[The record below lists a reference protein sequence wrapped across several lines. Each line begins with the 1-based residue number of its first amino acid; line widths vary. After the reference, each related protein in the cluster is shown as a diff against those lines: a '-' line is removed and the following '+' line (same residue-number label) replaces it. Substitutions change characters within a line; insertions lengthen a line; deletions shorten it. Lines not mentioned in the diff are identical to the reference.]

1 MVAAD
6 YAAKARPLA
15 IKHEHKRSLFQGQ
28 TSPKKKKRPDVIWL
42 EDREKRERTPPGQ
55 ELQKRSQCI
64 LHKAKSLSLLF
75 RFFGCQR
82 VPGRAPAPVL
92 FLTQGIKKRRG
103 WKSSRENQRL
113 PKKWKYHD
121 RVFFRFFVAVGMGS
135 RSFCRWSIPVP
146 LLVTAIAAHSSIKT
160 MT

>member
-28 TSPKKKKRPDVIWL
+28 TSPKKKKDLTLFDWKIGKK
-42 EDREKRERTPPGQ
+42 EGTPPGQ

-82 VPGRAPAPVL
+82 VPGRAPRASTIL
-92 FLTQGIKKRRG
+92 NSRHKKE
-103 WKSSRENQRL
+103 KRL
-113 PKKWKYHD
+113 KE
-121 RVFFRFFVAVGMGS
+121 
-135 RSFCRWSIPVP
+135 
-146 LLVTAIAAHSSIKT
+146 
-160 MT
+160 